1 MIRFIRMENFKCF
14 EKQEIEL
21 GALTLLSGLNGMGKS
36 TVLQALLLLRQ
47 SYQQELLQKT
57 GLALNGD
64 LVKIGTA
71 QDALFEDAK
80 EEKIGLELEL
90 AGGSKGKWRFNYN
103 KEADVLDLDHATI
116 AEGFYQS
123 SIFKDNFHYLQA
135 ERLGPRRFFEMSVY
149 QVQQHK
155 QIGIRGEFAA
165 HLLDTYGSEN
175 IIDASLAYP
184 KIESLKL
191 RDQVEAWLGE
201 ISPGTRIHIDLHKAM
216 DLVNLEYSFVTGK
229 HVSNKFRS
237 TNVGFGLTYTLPVIV
252 ALLAAGTGSL
262 IMIEN
267 PEAHL
272 HPKGQVCIGELM
284 AIAASSGVQVVVE
297 SHSDHILNGIRL
309 AVYNQKIAP
318 DKVMLHYFERKEIN
332 QGKTTVVTPTI
343 DQNGRIDR
351 WPDGFFDVWDKC
363 LETLLTPKA

>member
-1 MIRFIRMENFKCF
+1 MIRLLCLKNFKCF
-14 EKQEIEL
+14 EEQELEF

-36 TVLQALLLLRQ
+36 SILQALLLLRQ
-47 SYQQELLQKT
+47 SYQQGLLQQT

-64 LVKIGTA
+64 LVQIGTA

-80 EEKIGLELEL
+80 EEKIEFELDL
-90 AGGSKGKWRFNYN
+90 GNGCKGGWRFNYN
-103 KEADVLDLDHATI
+103 KEADVLDIDQSPSSDSI
-116 AEGFYQS
+116 YQS
-123 SIFKDNFHYLQA
+123 SLFKDGFHYLQA

-149 QVQQHK
+149 QVQQHG
-155 QIGIRGEFAA
+155 QIGTRGEFTA
-165 HLLDTYGSEN
+165 HFLASRGAEKISNETLTYPE
-175 IIDASLAYP
+175 A
-184 KIESLKL
+184 ESLKL
-191 RDQVEAWLGE
+191 RDQVEAWLEE
-201 ISPGTRIHIDLHKAM
+201 ISPGTRIHIDLHKGM

-229 HVSNKFRS
+229 HVSNNFRS

-252 ALLAAGTGSL
+252 ALLASDVGSL

-272 HPKGQVCIGELM
+272 HPRGQVRIGELI
-284 AIAASSGVQVVVE
+284 ALAASCGTQVIVE

-318 DKVMLHYFERKEIN
+318 DKIKLHYFERKKIK
-332 QGKTTVVTPTI
+332 QGKVSIVTPRI
-343 DQNGRIDR
+343 DKNGRIDR

-363 LETLLTPKA
+363 LETLLTPKG